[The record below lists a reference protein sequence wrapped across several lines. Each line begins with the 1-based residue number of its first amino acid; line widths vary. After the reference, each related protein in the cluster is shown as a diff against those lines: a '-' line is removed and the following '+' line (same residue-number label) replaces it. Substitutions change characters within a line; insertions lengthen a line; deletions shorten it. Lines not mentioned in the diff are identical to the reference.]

1 MRKSSKTALG
11 GIIASLSLTLML
23 LSTVIPFLTY
33 ALPALAGVIL
43 TAMVIEIGR
52 KWAFC
57 AYIAISVLSLLI
69 LADKETAMMYVA
81 FFGYYPIAKSI
92 IEEKI
97 QTKITGYILKLLIF
111 NISIIAAYLV
121 IIYLFKIPVDGMDDF
136 GKFTVP
142 ILLLMGNVVFVLYD
156 YVISRLVYLYVTRLR
171 KYFRRIFK

>member
-11 GIIASLSLTLML
+11 GIIAALSLTLML

-33 ALPALAGVIL
+33 ALPALAGIIL
-43 TAMVIEIGR
+43 MIMVIEIGR

-57 AYIAISVLSLLI
+57 AYAAISILSILI

-92 IEEKI
+92 IEDKMNKTI
-97 QTKITGYILKLLIF
+97 GFIIKLAIF
-111 NISIIAAYLV
+111 NIAIVAAYLA
-121 IIYLFKIPVDGMDDF
+121 IIYLFKIPVDGMEDF
-136 GKFTVP
+136 GKWTVP
-142 ILLLMGNVVFVLYD
+142 ILLLMGNIIFVLYD
-156 YVISRLVYLYVTRLR
+156 YVLSRLVFGYMTKIR